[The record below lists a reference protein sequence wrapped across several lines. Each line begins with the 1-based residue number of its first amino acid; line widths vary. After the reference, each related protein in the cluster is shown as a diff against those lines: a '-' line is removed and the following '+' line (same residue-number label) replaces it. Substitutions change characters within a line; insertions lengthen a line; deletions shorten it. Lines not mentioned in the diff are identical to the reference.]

1 MMNDLLQTHALLA
14 AGLRADPLLALASVV
29 CWLDPLW
36 GDEEDEWDVPQDE
49 DGTLAVALRVTRQA
63 FPDVY
68 AQAVEAV
75 RRGASYAE
83 LDRLICGAITA
94 RGIPLDDLEWIG
106 FGIPMPAYGVVLDD
120 PDFYTAHPDTI
131 PVLQCFGITR
141 EPNPY
146 HVDVPDCAYTAGKLI
161 AADLHEHADT
171 CYRQVAWLL
180 GWLFSCTGNS
190 SIDYSDEEHSE
201 FQPLSWDADDL
212 AFAVEIIQEAETI
225 LADALAGLAFL
236 NRRPD
241 LLPALQHNVQRIYK
255 AIEKTKGKPH
265 EPHIRLAWPHLAGSP
280 E

>member
-1 MMNDLLQTHALLA
+1 MNDLLQTHALLA
-14 AGLRADPLLALASVV
+14 AGLRADPLFSLASVV

-36 GDEEDEWDVPQDE
+36 GDEEEEWDLPQDE

-75 RRGASYAE
+75 RYGASYTE

-106 FGIPMPAYGVVLDD
+106 FGIPMPAYGVALDD
-120 PDFYTAHPDTI
+120 PDFYAVHPDTI
-131 PVLQCFGITR
+131 SVLQCFGITP

-161 AADLHEHADT
+161 AADLQGQADT
-171 CYRQVAWLL
+171 RWRQVAWLL
-180 GWLFSCTGNS
+180 GWLFACTGNS
-190 SIDYSDEEHSE
+190 SVDYSDEEQSE
-201 FQPLSWDADDL
+201 FQPLSWEADDL
-212 AFAVEIIQEAETI
+212 TFAVEIIQEAETI
-225 LADALAGLAFL
+225 LADALAGLAFI
-236 NRRPD
+236 NGQPD
-241 LLPALQHNVQRIYK
+241 LLAALQHNVQRIYK
-255 AIEKTKGKPH
+255 AFEKTKGKPR
-265 EPHIRLAWPHLAGSP
+265 EPHIRLAWPHVAGGT

>member
-1 MMNDLLQTHALLA
+1 MNDLLQTHALLA
-14 AGLRADPLLALASVV
+14 AGLRADPLLALANVV

-36 GDEEDEWDVPQDE
+36 GDEEDEWDLPQDE
-49 DGTLAVALRVTRQA
+49 DGTLAVALRVTRQS

-75 RRGASYAE
+75 RRGASYTE

-94 RGIPLDDLEWIG
+94 HGIPLDDLEWIG

-120 PDFYTAHPDTI
+120 PDFYTVHPDTI
-131 PVLQCFGITR
+131 SVLQCFGITP

-146 HVDVPDCAYTAGKLI
+146 HVDVPDCAYTTGKLI

-171 CYRQVAWLL
+171 RWRQVAWLL

-201 FQPLSWDADDL
+201 FQPLSWDADDM

-241 LLPALQHNVQRIYK
+241 LLQALQHNVQRIYK

-265 EPHIRLAWPHLAGSP
+265 EPHIRLAWPHLAGGT

>member
-1 MMNDLLQTHALLA
+1 MNDLLQTHALLV

-36 GDEEDEWDVPQDE
+36 GDEEDEWDLPQDE

-83 LDRLICGAITA
+83 LDRLICGAITG

-120 PDFYTAHPDTI
+120 PDFYAAHPDTI
-131 PVLQCFGITR
+131 PVLQCFGITP

-161 AADLHEHADT
+161 AADLHKHADARW
-171 CYRQVAWLL
+171 RQVAWLL
-180 GWLFSCTGNS
+180 GWLFACTGNS
-190 SIDYSDEEHSE
+190 SVDYSYEEHSE

-225 LADALAGLAFL
+225 LADALAGLASL
-236 NRRPD
+236 SSRPD
-241 LLPALQHNVQRIYK
+241 LLQVLQHNVQRIYK
-255 AIEKTKGKPH
+255 ALEKMKGKPH
-265 EPHIRLAWPHLAGSP
+265 EPHIRLAWPHLAGGT